1 MDQHPPHTRPLAALK
16 KLLPGEI
23 TLDLATL
30 KRYAGDKW
38 FATHQPDAVALPRST
53 KSVSTILRFANK
65 HRIPVTARGAGH
77 GYVGGCVP
85 LRGGIVLSL
94 ERMNR
99 IKEINA
105 GDFVAITQPGVI
117 TATLQTA
124 VEKQNR
130 YYPPDP
136 ASRAESSIG
145 GNIITNA
152 GGPRC
157 LKYGVTRDY
166 VLGLEVV
173 LADGTIVRLGSRTHK
188 NKTGFDLHRL
198 FVGSEGLLG
207 VVTEATLKL
216 LPLPPYRANL
226 AIGFSSMRAA
236 VRTLHAILNAGFLPA
251 ALELAD
257 SFTLAAAY
265 KRTGSER
272 LRGCRAHLIV
282 EVDGQRDSV
291 RSEVKSLQRIV
302 RVQKPMFVETGF
314 GDKQCEEVWKIR
326 REFSYSLRDTG
337 LTKLN
342 QDIVVPRSRLEDLFD
357 FAARLQKKHKLQ
369 LACFG
374 HAGDGNIHTNIMVD
388 FTQPGAKRRSEAA
401 LDELFRQVLAW
412 GGSITGEHGIGIAK
426 KPWWPLAVSKE
437 ARDLHRD
444 IKLAV
449 DPNAILNPGKFV

>member
-1 MDQHPPHTRPLAALK
+1 MKPPFARQLVSLK
-16 KLLPGEI
+16 KLLPGEVQ
-23 TLDLATL
+23 LDPATL
-30 KRYAGDKW
+30 SQYAGDKW
-38 FATHQPDAVALPRST
+38 FASHQPDAVALPRTT

-65 HRIPVTARGAGH
+65 HDIPVTARGAGH

-85 LRGGIVLSL
+85 LHGGIVISL

-105 GDFVAITQPGVI
+105 GDFVVVTQPGVI
-117 TATLQTA
+117 TATLQA
-124 VEKQNR
+124 EVEKQNR

-136 ASRAESSIG
+136 ASRADSSIG

-216 LPLPPYRANL
+216 LPLPPFRANL
-226 AIGFSSMRAA
+226 AVGFSSMRTA
-236 VRTLHAILNAGFLPA
+236 VKTLHAILSAGFLPA

-257 SFTLAAAY
+257 SFTLAAAF
-265 KRTGSER
+265 KRTKSER

-291 RSEVKSLQRIV
+291 RSEVRTLQRIV
-302 RVQKPMFVETGF
+302 RAHNPLFVETGL
-314 GDKQCEEVWKIR
+314 GDKQCESVWKIR

-342 QDIVVPRSRLEDLFD
+342 QDIVVPRSRLEDLFG

-374 HAGDGNIHTNIMVD
+374 HAGDGNIHTNVMVD
-388 FTQPGAKRRSEAA
+388 FTQRGAKQRSDAA

-426 KPWWPLAVSKE
+426 KRWWPLAVSKE
-437 ARDLHRD
+437 ARDLHRTV
-444 IKLAV
+444 KLAL
-449 DPNAILNPGKFV
+449 DPKAILNPGKFV

>member
-1 MDQHPPHTRPLAALK
+1 MNSPFARQLGVLEK
-16 KLLPGEI
+16 NLPGEI
-23 TLDLATL
+23 QLAPATL
-30 KRYAGDKW
+30 ARYAGDKW

-53 KSVSTILRFANK
+53 KSVSAILRFANK
-65 HRIPVTARGAGH
+65 HGIPVTARGAGY

-85 LRGGIVLSL
+85 LHGGIVISL

-105 GDFVAITQPGVI
+105 GDFVAVTQPGVI
-117 TATLQTA
+117 TATLQA
-124 VEKQNR
+124 EVEKQNR

-136 ASRAESSIG
+136 ASRGESSIG

-226 AIGFSSMRAA
+226 AVGFSSMRTA
-236 VRTLHAILNAGFLPA
+236 VKTLHAILSAGFLPA

-265 KRTGSER
+265 KRTKSER

-291 RSEVKSLQRIV
+291 RSEVRTLQRIV
-302 RVQKPMFVETGF
+302 RAHNPLFIETGL
-314 GDKQCEEVWKIR
+314 GDKQCEDVWKIR

-342 QDIVVPRSRLEDLFD
+342 QDIVVPRSRLEDLFG
-357 FAARLQKKHKLQ
+357 FAARLQTKHNLQ

-374 HAGDGNIHTNIMVD
+374 HAGDGNIHTNVMVD
-388 FTQPGAKRRSEAA
+388 FTQRGAKQRSDAA

-412 GGSITGEHGIGIAK
+412 GGAITGEHGIGIAK
-426 KPWWPLAVSKE
+426 KRWWPLAVSKE
-437 ARDLHRD
+437 ARDLHRAV
-444 IKLAV
+444 KLAL
-449 DPNAILNPGKFV
+449 DPKAILNPGKFV